1 MSWFR
6 FGVGCPS
13 CETPL
18 EPVALGRPTDIGT
31 RTANVLR
38 CDPCNTEWLLELGL
52 TRAHHSIDPTAKTG
66 KPMSCAEW
74 VRGLIAEGPVTTAQA
89 VERAGGTW
97 QHHAIAAAMR
107 RAVAAGDA
115 VREKNHDGVY
125 VYRGV

>member
-1 MSWFR
+1 M
-6 FGVGCPS
+6 
-13 CETPL
+13 L
-18 EPVALGRPTDIGT
+18 
-31 RTANVLR
+31 
-38 CDPCNTEWLLELGL
+38 
-52 TRAHHSIDPTAKTG
+52 
-66 KPMSCAEW
+66 CAEW

-115 VREKNHDGVY
+115 TREKNHDGVY